1 MLLMKSFLPALL
13 LLFSVSGQAA
23 SLQKEPYSPKRFEQL
38 QASGQVILIDIYAPW
53 CPTCQ
58 KQQIALEQYRMAN
71 PGKQFT
77 ILEVDYDTDREAVK
91 FFHAPRQSTL
101 LIYRG
106 SQQHWFSVA
115 ETRPEVIAAELN
127 NAINY
132 QYKAKYA
139 L

>member
-58 KQQIALEQYRMAN
+58 KADKNLTAAKGSL
-71 PGKQFT
+71 PTGLTVVK
-77 ILEVDYDTDREAVK
+77 VDYDNSNDL
-91 FFHAPRQSTL
+91 RQKYGVTVQHTFVQVDADGNEL
-101 LIYRG
+101 AKWVG
-106 SQQHWFSVA
+106 SYTPEEIQSQVA
-115 ETRPEVIAAELN
+115 
-127 NAINY
+127 
-132 QYKAKYA
+132 
-139 L
+139 